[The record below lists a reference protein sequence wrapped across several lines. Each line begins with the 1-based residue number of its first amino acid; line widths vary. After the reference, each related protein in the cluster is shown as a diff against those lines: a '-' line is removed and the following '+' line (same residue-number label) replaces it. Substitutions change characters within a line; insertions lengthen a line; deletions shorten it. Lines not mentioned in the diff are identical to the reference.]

1 MSVHHLREALL
12 FLAMAGILVPLLQ
25 RLRVNQT
32 IAFLLA
38 GILFGPHGFAS
49 WFPHAAQLA
58 WVSFQDVERVKALA
72 ELGIVFLMFM
82 IGLELSPGRLWS
94 LRRDVFGTGL
104 AQVAITSVLIGM
116 FAYVFGNSGAAAAAI
131 GITLAMS
138 STAVVMDLM
147 IRQHTL
153 RTTLGQKCFA
163 ILMLQDLAVVPALIL
178 VEGLGKPT
186 GQALWLTLLLAVL
199 QAVATIGVLYVIGR
213 RITKPLFAS
222 PAVQRQPEV
231 FVALILLLTL
241 GIAALTASTGLSLAL
256 GALLAGLLLADSEFQ
271 YEVEIIVEPFKGL
284 LMGLFFM
291 SVGMEIDLRVAAAY
305 PLLLPA
311 SVVALLMLKGAVV
324 AILLRR
330 LGWRRA
336 VHGGLLLGQG
346 GEFAFIILAYALST
360 HVLTRDGSQ
369 FLLLVVGMGMLL
381 APVAAA
387 AGAWLVRR
395 GEYLDEGAHA
405 VAGDLVGRLDGH
417 VIIGGYGRVG
427 QLVADVLKRQG
438 FRYVAVERD
447 RHLVDTA
454 RRERGEACVFS
465 GDASLPEMLQR
476 LGCTRAACVVLTMD
490 DPRAALHAVSVLRR
504 HYPGLC
510 LLARARDERHA
521 RALKNAGATE
531 VVSEAVESGLQL
543 ACFALGAAGVPVGM
557 ADFHIGVEREELR
570 AKIDA
575 PDRKE
580 QSPGRENGD
589 V

>member
-1 MSVHHLREALL
+1 MTVHHLREALL
-12 FLAMAGILVPLLQ
+12 FLALAGIVVPVLQ

-32 IAFLLA
+32 VGFLLV

-49 WFPHAAQLA
+49 WLPGVPALA
-58 WVSFQDVERVKALA
+58 SASFQDVEGIKQLA

-104 AQVAITSVLIGM
+104 AQLTITAVLIGL
-116 FAYVFGNSGAAAAAI
+116 FALAFGNTGAAAVAI

-147 IRQHTL
+147 SRQHTL
-153 RTTLGQKCFA
+153 RSALGQKCFA

-178 VEGLGKPT
+178 VEGMGKES
-186 GQALWLTLLLAVL
+186 GQALWLTLVLALL
-199 QAVATIGVLYVIGR
+199 QAVATIGVLYYLGR
-213 RITKPLFAS
+213 RVTKPLFAS

-241 GIAALTASTGLSLAL
+241 GIAALTAWGGLSPAL

-271 YEVEIIVEPFKGL
+271 YEVEVIVEPFKGL
-284 LMGLFFM
+284 LLGLFFM
-291 SVGMEIDLRVAAAY
+291 SVGMEIDLRVAAEY

-311 SVVALLMLKGAVV
+311 SVLALLALKGSVV
-324 AILLRR
+324 AMLLRP

-336 VHGGLLLGQG
+336 LHGGLLLGQG
-346 GEFAFIILAYALST
+346 GEFAFIILAYAVST
-360 HVLTRDGSQ
+360 QVLTGAGSQ
-369 FLLLVVGMGMLL
+369 FLLMVVGLSMLL
-381 APVAAA
+381 APMAA
-387 AGAWLVRR
+387 AGGALLVRR
-395 GEYLDEGAHA
+395 GERGDDGAHA
-405 VAGDLVGRLDGH
+405 LAGDFVSRLDGH

-427 QLVADVLKRQG
+427 QLVADVLLKQG
-438 FRYVAVERD
+438 YSYVAVERD
-447 RHLVDTA
+447 RHLVDHA
-454 RRERGEACVFS
+454 RRERKEDCVFS

-490 DPRAALHAVSVLRR
+490 DPRAALHAVSVLHR
-504 HYPGLC
+504 HYPELC

-521 RALKNAGATE
+521 RALKAAGATE

-543 ACFALGAAGVPVGM
+543 ACFALGAAGMPIGA
-557 ADFHIGVEREELR
+557 ADFHVDREREELR

-575 PDRKE
+575 PA
-580 QSPGRENGD
+580 
-589 V
+589 